1 MQNNLQIWKEHLD
14 SNQAFTTPLPEI
26 IADMVKTIPNDEIP
40 QKMKLLMA
48 VNEIVLF
55 TAQFHRNIQHPN
67 GSLIPINSIS
77 FIFAPS
83 GVS

>member
-40 QKMKLLMA
+40 QKMKLLMLKSKY
-48 VNEIVLF
+48 LF
-55 TAQFHRNIQHPN
+55 QTQKKIEKSQMLYRILFQM
-67 GSLIPINSIS
+67 
-77 FIFAPS
+77 
-83 GVS
+83 